1 MKISESMLCEYAKKI
16 YGFAY
21 SKTRNIADAED
32 LSQDILTVLVGEL
45 SKKKEIEYPDS
56 YIYRICCYTW
66 SKYLRRNVKTKCN
79 VPFDDKILLINDGKN
94 IAEDFEN
101 AQLLENLRKEITYLG
116 KMRRE
121 IMISHYYE
129 GKTSSEIAERLSLS
143 PSTVRWHLGESRK
156 KLKERLDMEQNEI
169 YRPERLRCH
178 YTGSITLDSLFMQL
192 KKDALLQNICI
203 VCYNEPLSI
212 EEIARK
218 LSVAAV
224 YIEDKIERLVYM
236 DYLSEQ
242 NGKYRTNFHIK
253 NTECVLNELQY
264 MLDNIEPIAK
274 KIYDFCSDLYNEI
287 CKDYNFG
294 VSKNKVISD
303 AVMLTCEYSWQN
315 ALNKINKNW
324 YTPPKRRDGSEHWI
338 FAYLIDNEY
347 LNSQTHYPDRTCDY
361 LKVHFGKGIA
371 SQNAVSGN
379 VRIKCRHCDAYM
391 HNVRNIEAYQLIKL
405 QQVNKI
411 IEDGDEI
418 SENEKYIISSLVNDG
433 LVAIENDKPKLL
445 IPYITKRKVRKY
457 IPKVIKLYKKSGIEE
472 LVKDYIIRY
481 GEVMENHIPDHLS
494 EENRLHSKYYRAGI
508 TYETIFL
515 LIEKGLIEMWTEEE
529 KQSSLFVVWEE

>member
-1 MKISESMLCEYAKKI
+1 MKISESMICEYAKKV

-21 SKTRNIADAED
+21 SKTRNISDAED
-32 LSQDILTVLVGEL
+32 LSQDILTVLVGEI
-45 SKKKEIEYPDS
+45 SKKKEIENPDA

-66 SKYLRRNVKTKCN
+66 SKYLRKHIKTKCN
-79 VPFDDKILLINDGKN
+79 VPFDDKILLNDGKN

-101 AQLLENLRKEITYLG
+101 AQILENLRNEIAFLC
-116 KMRRE
+116 KIRRE
-121 IMISHYYE
+121 ILIYHYYE
-129 GKTSSEIAERLSLS
+129 GKTSNEIAEMFSLS

-156 KLKERLDMEQNEI
+156 NLKERLNMEQNEI

-178 YTGSITLDSLFMQL
+178 YTGNITPDSLFMQL

-203 VCYNEPLSI
+203 ICYNEPLSI

-253 NTECVLNELQY
+253 NTEYILNELQY
-264 MLDNIEPIAK
+264 MLYNIDPIAK

-287 CKDYNFG
+287 CKDYDFG
-294 VSKNKVISD
+294 ISKNKIIAD
-303 AVMLTCEYSWQN
+303 AVMLTCEYSWWN
-315 ALNKINKNW
+315 ALDKINKNW
-324 YTPPKRRDGSEHWI
+324 YTPPKRRDGSEHWM
-338 FAYLIDNEY
+338 FAYLIDDEY
-347 LNSQTHYPDRTCDY
+347 LKSHTRFSDRTCDY

-371 SQNAVSGN
+371 SQSAVSGR
-379 VRIKCRHCDAYM
+379 VKIKCRHCDTYL
-391 HNVRNIEAYQLIKL
+391 HDVRNIESYQLIKL

-411 IEDGDEI
+411 IEKNSDI
-418 SENEKYIISSLVNDG
+418 SENEKYIISSLANEG
-433 LVAIENDKPKLL
+433 LVTIENERPKLL
-445 IPYITKRKVRKY
+445 IPYITKRTVRKY
-457 IPKVIKLYKKSGIEE
+457 MPKVIKLYKKSGIEKA
-472 LVKDYIIRY
+472 VTDYILHY
-481 GEVMENHIPDHLS
+481 GQEMDKYIPNYLT

-508 TYETIFL
+508 TYETIFR
-515 LIEKGLIEMWTEEE
+515 LIEKGLLEMWTNED
-529 KQSSLFVVWEE
+529 KQSSLFIVWEE